1 MHLIALRMRGF
12 KSFAETTE
20 LRFWPGV
27 AVVVGPNGSGKS
39 NIADALQWA
48 MASQP
53 PSQLR
58 AQTGTDVLFAGS
70 DTRAPCG
77 ICEVELVLAN
87 DGRISLPHDEVS
99 VMRRVR
105 RDGEGEY
112 LLNRAQ
118 VRRLDV
124 QEALADAGLGR
135 ELHCVVSQGSVD
147 AILLSRPEE
156 RRGLVEEA
164 AGLGKY
170 KRRRQRAQLKLAR
183 VRADLERAADI
194 EREIRARLRPLELQA
209 TAAERAAGLA
219 RDIAERRLRLLGSEG
234 AALRKRRGSLADDR
248 DRARE
253 RVLELESILEA
264 ARTRREAAEAELASL
279 AGEQERASSRAWAL
293 EAALER
299 LSGRAERLRERLADA
314 AREAQG
320 ERERATRMSAQ
331 AARSREAAAAAG
343 ASAAT
348 LAGEAERLR
357 ADEPAAELAALTA
370 RAGDALEAALSARR
384 QAAEAE
390 GGVARAGS
398 ERARCEERL
407 AALREAAPARAAAL
421 EAAAG
426 DLQGAEAEAA
436 EATPHATAAADALTA
451 AVAEA
456 ELAQTAA
463 DAARADE
470 RAALAHAAQAGEQA
484 SAAEARVAALDE
496 ALRRADGVAP
506 AVRRLAERGALLS
519 VSLVSAP
526 AGVERAVAAAL
537 ACRAAAVAGDIDSAI
552 ALLHGEGMDGASVL
566 VAREAEQ
573 GRAAAAPRGARALA
587 DVATADAAAPP
598 GLLDGIWLVDEPAS
612 FAGVQHG
619 LAVTPDGLCYDAAAG
634 VVSRP
639 GAAGEAALLSGRR
652 ELAGARDEA
661 GRAGLLAAE
670 ARAEVETARTAL
682 EAADGAATRARE
694 ALASAHERLA
704 RADQR
709 LRDAS
714 AAVQS
719 AGHALDRARAL
730 ESAAGAEEAELQGQL
745 DALAREESR
754 HAEAA
759 AEATRAATAADT
771 SYREHEQERRALA
784 ERDAHRR
791 AELAAL
797 EERIGSVR
805 ADAERESAAAAHAE
819 AAEHAARRRADTL
832 AALAA
837 DRGLGPGH
845 ARSLPGGWRARGS
858 AGPGGACGI
867 RGARGRALGRAA
879 GLWRGGS
886 APGLGAARGRR
897 ARHDLRGRARADRGT
912 TRRRAPARARA
923 VARARPRRRGCRR
936 AVAAR

>member
-1 MHLIALRMRGF
+1 MHLIAPPHARLQVLRRDRR
-12 KSFAETTE
+12 A
-20 LRFWPGV
+20 RFWPGV

-70 DTRAPCG
+70 RHARRRAAV
-77 ICEVELVLAN
+77 CEVELVLAN

-370 RAGDALEAALSARR
+370 RAGDALDAALSARR

-426 DLQGAEAEAA
+426 DLQAAEAEAA
-436 EATPHATAAADALTA
+436 EATPHTTSAADALTA

-566 VAREAEQ
+566 VARGAEQ

-682 EAADGAATRARE
+682 EAADGGGDTRSRGPRERART
-694 ALASAHERLA
+694 
-704 RADQR
+704 
-709 LRDAS
+709 
-714 AAVQS
+714 
-719 AGHALDRARAL
+719 
-730 ESAAGAEEAELQGQL
+730 
-745 DALAREESR
+745 SR
-754 HAEAA
+754 PG
-759 AEATRAATAADT
+759 R
-771 SYREHEQERRALA
+771 
-784 ERDAHRR
+784 
-791 AELAAL
+791 
-797 EERIGSVR
+797 
-805 ADAERESAAAAHAE
+805 SAAARR
-819 AAEHAARRRADTL
+819 ARRR
-832 AALAA
+832 
-837 DRGLGPGH
+837 PV
-845 ARSLPGGWRARGS
+845 
-858 AGPGGACGI
+858 
-867 RGARGRALGRAA
+867 
-879 GLWRGGS
+879 
-886 APGLGAARGRR
+886 RR
-897 ARHDLRGRARADRGT
+897 
-912 TRRRAPARARA
+912 
-923 VARARPRRRGCRR
+923 ARARPRACAGIGRRGRGGGAAGPAGRARARGEPSRGSGGGRCTGRDRRGYELPRARAGAASPRGARR
-936 AVAAR
+936 AQARGACGARGADRERSRRRRA